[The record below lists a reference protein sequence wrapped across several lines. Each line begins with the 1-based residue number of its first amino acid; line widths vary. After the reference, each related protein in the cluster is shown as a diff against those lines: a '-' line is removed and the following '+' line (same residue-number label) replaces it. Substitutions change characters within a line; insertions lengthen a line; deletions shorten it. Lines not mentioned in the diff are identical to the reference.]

1 MPEVFFARRASV
13 IRVVFIGLGI
23 FTSAANVLAQ
33 SPAPLVNIESQTPGS
48 VDFEEDQFTAF
59 GAKQKEADAVFNKV
73 YEHPDS
79 LPLNLQLALAQL
91 QIGNLKGAAAT
102 LDRILA
108 LYPGQAQAQLLLGQ
122 TESRLGN
129 SFEAKTYYQE
139 VLDNPQA
146 TPLQKEA
153 AQKEL
158 AVVIENEKLWK
169 YSGTLQAGIGRSM
182 NPLNSSKYLTILGF
196 DIGNPSY
203 DSSYATTYMYF
214 ASLSLERAL
223 ETQANDSMVLTVS
236 RFNQQYQN
244 SSPSVNYGLANLGIN
259 TATLAYQS
267 GIITDRWTVGW
278 NSSQT
283 TLSNKGFINSNWG
296 STSYQRAIGENAL
309 VNAGFSYGYN
319 NQLEG
324 DNYSGS
330 SSRSNW
336 MTGFTLNGKYF
347 IDTNWLA
354 EVNLA
359 RYNYQAKASYES
371 YFMNYE
377 LGSLSYISNY
387 GIASIFASN
396 INNQYADIDPL
407 SGSQRQIQTA
417 TYGASLTVA
426 LPTLKK
432 PDRKDLTLSLTY
444 QQGFTN
450 SNVQTYNT
458 QSRQY
463 MAILTKGF

>member
-1 MPEVFFARRASV
+1 MGA
-13 IRVVFIGLGI
+13 
-23 FTSAANVLAQ
+23 LAQ
-33 SPAPLVNIESQTPGS
+33 SPAPLVEVEGVTPGS
-48 VDFEEDQFTAF
+48 IDFSNDQFTPIRSED
-59 GAKQKEADAVFNKV
+59 QKKADEVFNKV
-73 YEHPDS
+73 YEKPDS

-129 SFEAKTYYQE
+129 TFEAKAYFQE
-139 VLDNPQA
+139 VLDNPNA

-153 AQKEL
+153 ATKEM

-169 YSGTLQAGIGRSM
+169 YSGMLQAGIGRSM

-196 DIGNPSY
+196 DLGNPSY
-203 DSSYATTYMYF
+203 DASFATTYMYF
-214 ASLSLERAL
+214 ASLSFERSL
-223 ETQANDSMVLTVS
+223 ETQSNDSIVLTMS

-244 SSPSVNYGLANLGIN
+244 SNPEINYGLANLGIN

-267 GIITDRWTVGW
+267 GNITDRLTVGW

-296 STSYQRAIGENAL
+296 SASYQKAVGENAL
-309 VNAGFSYGYN
+309 VNAGVSYGFN

-324 DNYSGS
+324 ENYSGS

-336 MTGFTLNGKYF
+336 MTGLTLNGKYF
-347 IDTNWLA
+347 ISTNWLA

-359 RYNYQAKASYES
+359 RYNYLAKVGYES

-377 LGSLSYISNY
+377 LGSLSYLSNY
-387 GIASIFASN
+387 GIVGIFASN
-396 INNQYADIDPL
+396 INNQYADVDPL

-417 TYGASLTVA
+417 TYGASVTIA

-444 QQGFTN
+444 QQGQSN

-463 MAILTKGF
+463 MAILSKGF